1 MLTVVGVEWS
11 WLRGLLG
18 TAPLTFDEWLA
29 VLGWSLVLPIV
40 IELYKAVRRKQAA
53 APADSTNLH
62 NILPDRVLSPGD
74 HRSRGT

>member
-1 MLTVVGVEWS
+1 
-11 WLRGLLG
+11 LLG

-74 HRSRGT
+74 HR